1 MIAEILLAA
10 RAIGANATGTGEPW
24 NTNARADAQLHDAS
38 PDCID
43 APYDFVARNDRYRG
57 IGEFA
62 IHDVQIRAA
71 DAAGGHLDSKLAR
84 SGCRSGSSVHSRGAP
99 IFFSVIACMDCVPV
113 WPGIGLAS

>member
-84 SGCRSGSSVHSRGAP
+84 SGLPIGQLRPFEGSP
-99 IFFSVIACMDCVPV
+99 D
-113 WPGIGLAS
+113 LL